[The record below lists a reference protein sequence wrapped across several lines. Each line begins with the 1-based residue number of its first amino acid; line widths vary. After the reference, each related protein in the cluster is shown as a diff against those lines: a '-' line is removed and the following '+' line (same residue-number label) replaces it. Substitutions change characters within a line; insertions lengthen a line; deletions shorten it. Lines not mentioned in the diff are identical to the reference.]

1 MTTEEFMSLCADLTE
16 EEIGWVRRLLKIM
29 NQNNSAAMK
38 VIEGFLDQCKAAQ
51 PGTIP
56 RARFGE
62 VLDEAEEAAKGA

>member
-1 MTTEEFMSLCADLTE
+1 MGKDEFMNMCADMTD
-16 EEIGWVRRLLKIM
+16 EEIGWVRRLLAIM
-29 NQNNSAAMK
+29 EQNNSAAMK
-38 VIEGFLDQCKAAQ
+38 VIDGFLSQCKAAQ